1 VWEQTGSV
9 VKSEAGA
16 FVIDTCPPNADC
28 MASFTTVTVQASGLS
43 LTLPMGAF
51 VKVKLELAPAWGSCT
66 TRVSIRNVPS
76 WGGVQN
82 PAGTSQMFYLLGVDG
97 VPGDPGT
104 VVGMGQSK
112 VLSTPLQPM
121 LVHDL
126 RSYESGACD
135 DYWNWAWWATP
146 ADVK

>member
-1 VWEQTGSV
+1 
-9 VKSEAGA
+9 
-16 FVIDTCPPNADC
+16 
-28 MASFTTVTVQASGLS
+28 
-43 LTLPMGAF
+43 
-51 VKVKLELAPAWGSCT
+51 
-66 TRVSIRNVPS
+66 
-76 WGGVQN
+76 
-82 PAGTSQMFYLLGVDG
+82 MFYLLGVDG
-97 VPGDPGT
+97 VPDHPEAPFSVGKLPLNCYDDPPGCGAAADDYAFVFTLGAGDPGT